1 MRKYKLTRLFQVILA
16 VMAIITA
23 IVCARPLTKGVFTGI
38 QICLN
43 NLVPSLFLFM
53 VLSSFLVRSGIGEQV
68 FFLISKPLS
77 KAFHIPE
84 RFVVIFCFSLLGGFP
99 VGAKLIAD
107 AVERQEM
114 DAATGRRMLAYCV
127 NCGPAFLISAVSLP
141 VFRNITVGLV
151 VYLSQILAAIAVGII
166 SGLKKDMP
174 ELPAALSGR
183 RVSLS
188 NELVSAVSSTVQ
200 SMSLVCAFVIIFTG
214 VSQLLKDS
222 GVLSAVTSLLEHV
235 MTKEAANSL
244 IIGIL
249 EVTSGCN
256 ELQSCRS
263 LLLFAFIAGFGG
275 LCVHI
280 QVKAILN
287 RAGVKMGLF
296 YLYRPVYIA
305 LSLFFSMVL
314 IRFFGGTAS
323 VMAAQD
329 IPVPKIYSVSPL
341 GSILLVILA
350 VLLLLSTRK
359 SDIIEKNEKR
369 ASK

>member
-1 MRKYKLTRLFQVILA
+1 MIKSKLIHFIQVIA
-16 VMAIITA
+16 AIAGIIIA
-23 IVCARPLTKGVFTGI
+23 IVCAKPLTKGVFTGL

-53 VLSSFLVRSGIGEQV
+53 VLSSFLVRSGIGERI
-68 FFLISKPLS
+68 FFLISKPLA

-84 RFVVIFCFSLLGGFP
+84 QFVVIFCFSLLGGFP

-114 DAATGRRMLAYCV
+114 DAALGKRMLAYCV

-141 VFRNITVGLV
+141 VFRNIRVGLV
-151 VYLSQILAAIAVGII
+151 VYLSQILAALTIGIL
-166 SGLKKDMP
+166 SGLGKNSP
-174 ELPAALSGR
+174 CFSAAPSQR
-183 RVSLS
+183 RTSLS
-188 NELVSAVSSTVQ
+188 NELVAAVSSTVQ
-200 SMSLVCAFVIIFTG
+200 SMSLICAFVLVFTG

-222 GVLSAVTSLLEHV
+222 GVLSSAASLLEHI
-235 MTKEAANSL
+235 MTREAANSL
-244 IIGIL
+244 VIGLL

-263 LLLFAFIAGFGG
+263 LLMFAFITGFGG
-275 LCVHI
+275 LCVQI

-296 YLYRPVYIA
+296 YLYRPVYIG
-305 LSLFFSMVL
+305 LSLFFSMIL

-323 VMAAQD
+323 VMATQE
-329 IPVPKIYSVSPL
+329 IPALKIYSVSPF
-341 GSILLVILA
+341 GSILLIFLA

-359 SDIIEKNEKR
+359 SGIINNNI
-369 ASK
+369 